1 MSARSVLI
9 ASLALLA
16 VLYLA
21 WFGSLDEWIA
31 AAVFALPVLACLA
44 GVALARRTAGFWS
57 GVLALA
63 WFSHGVMVAWSRPAE
78 RGWAL
83 AEVVLSLA
91 IVIAGSLPG
100 LRARFGRRR

>member
-1 MSARSVLI
+1 MTARRVLI
-9 ASLALLA
+9 VSLALLA
-16 VLYLA
+16 MLYVA

-31 AAVFALPVLACLA
+31 AGIFAVPVLACLA
-44 GVALARRTAGFWS
+44 GAAPARRTAGFWS

-63 WFSHGVMVAWSRPAE
+63 WFSPGVMVAWSRPPE

-83 AEVVLSLA
+83 AEVALSLT